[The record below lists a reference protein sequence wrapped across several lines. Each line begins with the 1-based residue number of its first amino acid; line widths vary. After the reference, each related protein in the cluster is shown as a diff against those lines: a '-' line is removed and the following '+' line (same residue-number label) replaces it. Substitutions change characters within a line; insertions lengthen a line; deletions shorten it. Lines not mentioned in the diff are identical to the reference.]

1 MDKSDNKIFQK
12 DQTFKSI
19 KIYMKKPK
27 EVRSSGNDKENE
39 FDEFELL
46 NEDIFNNLNMVS
58 DGKKADLKGENIFN
72 QNKTGNEIKI
82 N

>member
-1 MDKSDNKIFQK
+1 
-12 DQTFKSI
+12 
-19 KIYMKKPK
+19 MKKPK

-72 QNKTGNEIKI
+72 QNKTGNEINNK
-82 N
+82 NK